1 MNTINLKYLIPNSFT
16 ALSLIL
22 GLSALHLI
30 NLGNFYLAAWL
41 IGFAMVCDFLDGKFA
56 RMLNAQSKFGA
67 QFDTLS
73 DFVTFGVAPGFLAYS
88 SLLNELSYVGA
99 AVSIFYVF
107 CGGYRLVRF
116 TLKNKTTSKKD
127 NLKYLVPN
135 SFTALSLILGL
146 SALHLINL
154 GNFYLAAWLIGFA
167 MVCDFLDGKFARI
180 LNAQSKFGA
189 QFDTLSDFVT
199 FGVAPG
205 FLAYSSLLNE
215 LSYVGAAV
223 SIFYVFCGGYRLVRF
238 TLKNKTTSKKQ
249 PFIGLPIPA
258 AAGMIASFIIFNS
271 YFNDSK
277 IIIDLLIIST
287 FLVSI
292 LMISKI
298 EYLPLEKG
306 KKLSK
311 ESKFFIF
318 LAIIS
323 VILAIEFS
331 YFIFIIWML
340 IYIIYGVVRQILL
353 TINSRTSNINK

>member
-1 MNTINLKYLIPNSFT
+1 MNTK
-16 ALSLIL
+16 
-22 GLSALHLI
+22 
-30 NLGNFYLAAWL
+30 
-41 IGFAMVCDFLDGKFA
+41 
-56 RMLNAQSKFGA
+56 
-67 QFDTLS
+67 
-73 DFVTFGVAPGFLAYS
+73 
-88 SLLNELSYVGA
+88 
-99 AVSIFYVF
+99 
-107 CGGYRLVRF
+107 
-116 TLKNKTTSKKD
+116 

-167 MVCDFLDGKFARI
+167 MICDFLDGKFARI

-199 FGVAPG
+199 FGVTPG

-215 LSYVGAAV
+215 VGFVGAAI

-238 TLKNKTTSKKQ
+238 TLKNNITSKKE

-258 AAGMIASFIIFNS
+258 AGGMIASFIIFNS
-271 YFNDSK
+271 YYNDSK

-311 ESKFFIF
+311 ESMFFIF
-318 LAIIS
+318 LAVIS
-323 VILAIEFS
+323 VVLAIEFS

-340 IYIIYGVVRQILL
+340 IYIIYGVVTQILL
-353 TINSRTSNINK
+353 TINNRTPKN

>member
-1 MNTINLKYLIPNSFT
+1 MNTKNLKYLVPNFFT

-30 NLGNFYLAAWL
+30 NLNNYYFAAWL

-88 SLLNELSYVGA
+88 SLLNEINFVGA

-116 TLKNKTTSKKD
+116 TLKNKGTSKK
-127 NLKYLVPN
+127 
-135 SFTALSLILGL
+135 
-146 SALHLINL
+146 
-154 GNFYLAAWLIGFA
+154 
-167 MVCDFLDGKFARI
+167 
-180 LNAQSKFGA
+180 
-189 QFDTLSDFVT
+189 
-199 FGVAPG
+199 
-205 FLAYSSLLNE
+205 E
-215 LSYVGAAV
+215 
-223 SIFYVFCGGYRLVRF
+223 
-238 TLKNKTTSKKQ
+238 

-271 YFNDSK
+271 YFQEAK
-277 IIIDLLIIST
+277 IIVDLLIIST
-287 FLVSI
+287 FIVSI

-311 ESKFFIF
+311 ESKFFIS

-323 VILAIEFS
+323 IVLAIEFS

-340 IYIIYGVVRQILL
+340 IYILYGVLRQIFLSFKKQ
-353 TINSRTSNINK
+353 TPKTTE

>member
-1 MNTINLKYLIPNSFT
+1 MNTKNLKYLVPNSFT
-16 ALSLIL
+16 ALNLIL

-30 NLGNFYLAAWL
+30 SLSNFYLAAWL
-41 IGFAMVCDFLDGKFA
+41 IGFAMVCDYLDGRFA

-73 DFVTFGVAPGFLAYS
+73 DFVTFGVTPGFLAYS
-88 SLLNELSYVGA
+88 SLLNEVNFVGA

-116 TLKNKTTSKKD
+116 TLKNKITSKK
-127 NLKYLVPN
+127 
-135 SFTALSLILGL
+135 
-146 SALHLINL
+146 
-154 GNFYLAAWLIGFA
+154 
-167 MVCDFLDGKFARI
+167 
-180 LNAQSKFGA
+180 
-189 QFDTLSDFVT
+189 
-199 FGVAPG
+199 
-205 FLAYSSLLNE
+205 E
-215 LSYVGAAV
+215 
-223 SIFYVFCGGYRLVRF
+223 
-238 TLKNKTTSKKQ
+238 

-271 YFNDSK
+271 YFRDGK
-277 IIIDLLIIST
+277 IIVDLLLIST

-306 KKLSK
+306 NKLSK
-311 ESKFFIF
+311 ESIFFIT

-323 VILAIEFS
+323 IVLAIEFS

-340 IYIIYGVVRQILL
+340 IYIFYGVIRQI
-353 TINSRTSNINK
+353 IISYKKRSSRISE

>member
-1 MNTINLKYLIPNSFT
+1 MNTKNLKYLVPNSFT
-16 ALSLIL
+16 AISLIL

-30 NLGNFYLAAWL
+30 NLGDFYLAAWL

-56 RMLNAQSKFGA
+56 RMLNAQSNFGA

-88 SLLNELSYVGA
+88 SLLNEVNFVGA
-99 AVSIFYVF
+99 VVSIFYVF
-107 CGGYRLVRF
+107 CGGFRLVRF
-116 TLKNKTTSKKD
+116 TLKNNITSKK
-127 NLKYLVPN
+127 
-135 SFTALSLILGL
+135 
-146 SALHLINL
+146 
-154 GNFYLAAWLIGFA
+154 
-167 MVCDFLDGKFARI
+167 
-180 LNAQSKFGA
+180 
-189 QFDTLSDFVT
+189 
-199 FGVAPG
+199 
-205 FLAYSSLLNE
+205 E
-215 LSYVGAAV
+215 
-223 SIFYVFCGGYRLVRF
+223 
-238 TLKNKTTSKKQ
+238 

-271 YFNDSK
+271 YFQDVK
-277 IIIDLLIIST
+277 IIVDLLIIST

-311 ESKFFIF
+311 ESKFFIS

-323 VILAIEFS
+323 IVLATKFS

-340 IYIIYGVVRQILL
+340 IYILYGVFRQIFI
-353 TINSRTSNINK
+353 TVKKRTSGIT

>member
-1 MNTINLKYLIPNSFT
+1 MNTK
-16 ALSLIL
+16 
-22 GLSALHLI
+22 
-30 NLGNFYLAAWL
+30 
-41 IGFAMVCDFLDGKFA
+41 
-56 RMLNAQSKFGA
+56 
-67 QFDTLS
+67 
-73 DFVTFGVAPGFLAYS
+73 
-88 SLLNELSYVGA
+88 
-99 AVSIFYVF
+99 
-107 CGGYRLVRF
+107 
-116 TLKNKTTSKKD
+116 

-167 MVCDFLDGKFARI
+167 MICDFLDGKFARI

-199 FGVAPG
+199 FGVTPG

-215 LSYVGAAV
+215 VGFVGAVV

-238 TLKNKTTSKKQ
+238 TLKNNITSKKE

-258 AAGMIASFIIFNS
+258 AGGMIASFIIFNS
-271 YFNDSK
+271 YYNDSK

-311 ESKFFIF
+311 ESMFFIF

-323 VILAIEFS
+323 VVLAIEFS

-353 TINSRTSNINK
+353 TINNRTPKIKK

>member
-1 MNTINLKYLIPNSFT
+1 MNSKDLKYLVPNSFT

-22 GLSALHLI
+22 GLTALHLI
-30 NLGNFYLAAWL
+30 SLSNYVLAAWL

-73 DFVTFGVAPGFLAYS
+73 DFVTFGVTPGFLAYS
-88 SLLNELSYVGA
+88 SLLNEVNFVGA

-116 TLKNKTTSKKD
+116 TLKNKDTSKK
-127 NLKYLVPN
+127 
-135 SFTALSLILGL
+135 
-146 SALHLINL
+146 
-154 GNFYLAAWLIGFA
+154 
-167 MVCDFLDGKFARI
+167 
-180 LNAQSKFGA
+180 
-189 QFDTLSDFVT
+189 
-199 FGVAPG
+199 
-205 FLAYSSLLNE
+205 E
-215 LSYVGAAV
+215 
-223 SIFYVFCGGYRLVRF
+223 
-238 TLKNKTTSKKQ
+238 

-258 AAGMIASFIIFNS
+258 AAGMIASFVILNS
-271 YFNDSK
+271 YFQDGK
-277 IIIDLLIIST
+277 IIVDLLLIST
-287 FLVSI
+287 FFVSF

-311 ESKFFIF
+311 ESKFFII

-323 VILAIEFS
+323 IVLAVEFS

-340 IYIIYGVVRQILL
+340 IYIFYGVFRQI
-353 TINSRTSNINK
+353 IFSFKKRTSKIT

>member
-1 MNTINLKYLIPNSFT
+1 MNTKNLKYLVPNFFT

-30 NLGNFYLAAWL
+30 NLNNYYLAAWL
-41 IGFAMVCDFLDGKFA
+41 IGFAMMCDFLDGKFA

-73 DFVTFGVAPGFLAYS
+73 DFVTFGVTPGFLAYS
-88 SLLNELSYVGA
+88 SLLNEINFVGA

-116 TLKNKTTSKKD
+116 TLKNNITSKK
-127 NLKYLVPN
+127 
-135 SFTALSLILGL
+135 
-146 SALHLINL
+146 
-154 GNFYLAAWLIGFA
+154 
-167 MVCDFLDGKFARI
+167 
-180 LNAQSKFGA
+180 
-189 QFDTLSDFVT
+189 
-199 FGVAPG
+199 
-205 FLAYSSLLNE
+205 E
-215 LSYVGAAV
+215 
-223 SIFYVFCGGYRLVRF
+223 
-238 TLKNKTTSKKQ
+238 

-271 YFNDSK
+271 YFHEAK

-311 ESKFFIF
+311 ESIFFIS

-323 VILAIEFS
+323 VVLAIEFS

-340 IYIIYGVVRQILL
+340 IYILYGVLRQIFL
-353 TINSRTSNINK
+353 TFKKHTPKITE

>member
-1 MNTINLKYLIPNSFT
+1 MNKTNLKYLVPNFFT
-16 ALSLIL
+16 ALSLFL

-30 NLGNFYLAAWL
+30 SLGNFFLAAWL
-41 IGFAMVCDFLDGKFA
+41 IGSAMVCDFLDGKFA

-88 SLLNELSYVGA
+88 SLLNEVNIVGA
-99 AVSIFYVF
+99 AVSIFYIF

-116 TLKNKTTSKKD
+116 TLKNKITSKK
-127 NLKYLVPN
+127 
-135 SFTALSLILGL
+135 
-146 SALHLINL
+146 
-154 GNFYLAAWLIGFA
+154 
-167 MVCDFLDGKFARI
+167 
-180 LNAQSKFGA
+180 
-189 QFDTLSDFVT
+189 
-199 FGVAPG
+199 
-205 FLAYSSLLNE
+205 E
-215 LSYVGAAV
+215 
-223 SIFYVFCGGYRLVRF
+223 
-238 TLKNKTTSKKQ
+238 

-271 YFNDSK
+271 YFTNAK
-277 IIIDLLIIST
+277 LIIDFLLIST

-311 ESKFFIF
+311 ESKFFII

-323 VILAIEFS
+323 IVLAIKFS
-331 YFIFIIWML
+331 YFIFIIWMS
-340 IYIIYGVVRQILL
+340 IYILYGVLRQFLL
-353 TINSRTSNINK
+353 TFKKQTRKFIKSEDTSI

>member
-1 MNTINLKYLIPNSFT
+1 MNTTKLKYIVPNSFT

-30 NLGNFYLAAWL
+30 SLGNYFLAAWL

-73 DFVTFGVAPGFLAYS
+73 DFVTFGVTPGFLAYS
-88 SLLNELSYVGA
+88 SLLNEVNIVGA
-99 AVSIFYVF
+99 VVSIFYVF

-116 TLKNKTTSKKD
+116 TLKN
-127 NLKYLVPN
+127 N
-135 SFTALSLILGL
+135 I
-146 SALHLINL
+146 
-154 GNFYLAAWLIGFA
+154 
-167 MVCDFLDGKFARI
+167 
-180 LNAQSKFGA
+180 
-189 QFDTLSDFVT
+189 
-199 FGVAPG
+199 
-205 FLAYSSLLNE
+205 
-215 LSYVGAAV
+215 
-223 SIFYVFCGGYRLVRF
+223 
-238 TLKNKTTSKKQ
+238 TSKKQ

-258 AAGMIASFIIFNS
+258 AAGMIASFIILNS
-271 YFNDSK
+271 YFQDAK
-277 IIIDLLIIST
+277 IIVDLLIIST
-287 FLVSI
+287 FIVSI

-311 ESKFFIF
+311 ESKLFIS

-323 VILAIEFS
+323 IVLAIKFS

-340 IYIIYGVVRQILL
+340 IYILYGVLRQILL
-353 TINSRTSNINK
+353 SFKKTRS

>member
-1 MNTINLKYLIPNSFT
+1 MNTKNLKYLIPNFFT

-30 NLGNFYLAAWL
+30 NLGNYFSAAWL

-73 DFVTFGVAPGFLAYS
+73 DFVTFGVTPGFLAYS
-88 SLLNELSYVGA
+88 SLLNELNIVGA
-99 AVSIFYVF
+99 VVSIFYVF
-107 CGGYRLVRF
+107 CGGFRLVRF
-116 TLKNKTTSKKD
+116 TLKNKVTSKK
-127 NLKYLVPN
+127 
-135 SFTALSLILGL
+135 
-146 SALHLINL
+146 
-154 GNFYLAAWLIGFA
+154 
-167 MVCDFLDGKFARI
+167 
-180 LNAQSKFGA
+180 
-189 QFDTLSDFVT
+189 
-199 FGVAPG
+199 
-205 FLAYSSLLNE
+205 E
-215 LSYVGAAV
+215 
-223 SIFYVFCGGYRLVRF
+223 
-238 TLKNKTTSKKQ
+238 

-271 YFNDSK
+271 YFQDAK

-311 ESKFFIF
+311 ESKFFIA

-323 VILAIEFS
+323 IVLAIKFS

-340 IYIIYGVVRQILL
+340 IYIFYGVFRQIFL
-353 TINSRTSNINK
+353 SVKKQTS

>member
-1 MNTINLKYLIPNSFT
+1 MNTK
-16 ALSLIL
+16 
-22 GLSALHLI
+22 
-30 NLGNFYLAAWL
+30 
-41 IGFAMVCDFLDGKFA
+41 
-56 RMLNAQSKFGA
+56 
-67 QFDTLS
+67 
-73 DFVTFGVAPGFLAYS
+73 
-88 SLLNELSYVGA
+88 
-99 AVSIFYVF
+99 
-107 CGGYRLVRF
+107 
-116 TLKNKTTSKKD
+116 

-167 MVCDFLDGKFARI
+167 MICDFLDGKFARI

-199 FGVAPG
+199 FGVTPG

-215 LSYVGAAV
+215 VGFVGAAI

-238 TLKNKTTSKKQ
+238 TLKNNITSKKE

-258 AAGMIASFIIFNS
+258 AGGMIASFIIFNS
-271 YFNDSK
+271 YYNDSK

-311 ESKFFIF
+311 ESMFFIF
-318 LAIIS
+318 LAVIS
-323 VILAIEFS
+323 VVLAIEFS

-353 TINSRTSNINK
+353 TINNRTPKN

>member
-1 MNTINLKYLIPNSFT
+1 MNTKNLKY
-16 ALSLIL
+16 
-22 GLSALHLI
+22 
-30 NLGNFYLAAWL
+30 
-41 IGFAMVCDFLDGKFA
+41 V
-56 RMLNAQSKFGA
+56 
-67 QFDTLS
+67 
-73 DFVTFGVAPGFLAYS
+73 
-88 SLLNELSYVGA
+88 
-99 AVSIFYVF
+99 
-107 CGGYRLVRF
+107 
-116 TLKNKTTSKKD
+116 
-127 NLKYLVPN
+127 VPN

-167 MVCDFLDGKFARI
+167 MVCDFLDGKLARM

-199 FGVAPG
+199 FGVTPG

-215 LSYVGAAV
+215 VNFVGAAV

-238 TLKNKTTSKKQ
+238 TLKNKITSKKE

-271 YFNDSK
+271 YFRDAK
-277 IIIDLLIIST
+277 FIVDLLLIST

-311 ESKFFIF
+311 ESKFFIT

-323 VILAIEFS
+323 IVLAIEFS
-331 YFIFIIWML
+331 YFIFIIWMM
-340 IYIIYGVVRQILL
+340 IYIFYGVFRQIFLL
-353 TINSRTSNINK
+353 YKNRSSKIMH

>member
-1 MNTINLKYLIPNSFT
+1 MNTKNLKYLVPNFFT
-16 ALSLIL
+16 AISLIL

-30 NLGNFYLAAWL
+30 NL
-41 IGFAMVCDFLDGKFA
+41 
-56 RMLNAQSKFGA
+56 
-67 QFDTLS
+67 
-73 DFVTFGVAPGFLAYS
+73 
-88 SLLNELSYVGA
+88 
-99 AVSIFYVF
+99 
-107 CGGYRLVRF
+107 
-116 TLKNKTTSKKD
+116 D
-127 NLKYLVPN
+127 NY
-135 SFTALSLILGL
+135 
-146 SALHLINL
+146 
-154 GNFYLAAWLIGFA
+154 YLAAWLIGFA

-215 LSYVGAAV
+215 VNFVGAAV
-223 SIFYVFCGGYRLVRF
+223 SFFYVFCGGYRLVRF
-238 TLKNKTTSKKQ
+238 TLKNNITSKKQ

-271 YFNDSK
+271 YFQDGN
-277 IIIDLLIIST
+277 IIVDLLLIST
-287 FLVSI
+287 FFVSI

-311 ESKFFIF
+311 ESIFFII

-340 IYIIYGVVRQILL
+340 IYIFYGVFRQILL
-353 TINSRTSNINK
+353 TFKKHTLRN

>member
-1 MNTINLKYLIPNSFT
+1 MSTI
-16 ALSLIL
+16 
-22 GLSALHLI
+22 
-30 NLGNFYLAAWL
+30 
-41 IGFAMVCDFLDGKFA
+41 
-56 RMLNAQSKFGA
+56 
-67 QFDTLS
+67 
-73 DFVTFGVAPGFLAYS
+73 
-88 SLLNELSYVGA
+88 
-99 AVSIFYVF
+99 
-107 CGGYRLVRF
+107 
-116 TLKNKTTSKKD
+116 

-154 GNFYLAAWLIGFA
+154 GDFYLAAWLIGIA
-167 MVCDFLDGKFARI
+167 MICDYLDGKFARL

-199 FGVAPG
+199 FGVTPG

-215 LSYVGAAV
+215 VNFVGAAV
-223 SIFYVFCGGYRLVRF
+223 SIFYVFCGGFRLVRF
-238 TLKNKTTSKKQ
+238 SLKNNVTSKKQ

-258 AAGMIASFIIFNS
+258 AAGMIASFIIFNA
-271 YFNDSK
+271 YFQDGNF
-277 IIIDLLIIST
+277 IVDLLLIST

-311 ESKFFIF
+311 ESIFFIS

-323 VILAIEFS
+323 ILLAIEFS
-331 YFIFIIWML
+331 YFIFIFWML
-340 IYIIYGVVRQILL
+340 IYIVYGIVRQILL
-353 TINSRTSNINK
+353 TTLKHTHKTKV

>member
-1 MNTINLKYLIPNSFT
+1 MNTKNLKYVVPNSFT

-30 NLGNFYLAAWL
+30 SLGNYFLAAWL
-41 IGFAMVCDFLDGKFA
+41 IGFAMICDFLDGKFA

-73 DFVTFGVAPGFLAYS
+73 DFVTFGVTPGFLAYS
-88 SLLNELSYVGA
+88 SLLNEVNIVGA

-116 TLKNKTTSKKD
+116 TLKNNITSKK
-127 NLKYLVPN
+127 
-135 SFTALSLILGL
+135 
-146 SALHLINL
+146 
-154 GNFYLAAWLIGFA
+154 
-167 MVCDFLDGKFARI
+167 
-180 LNAQSKFGA
+180 
-189 QFDTLSDFVT
+189 
-199 FGVAPG
+199 
-205 FLAYSSLLNE
+205 E
-215 LSYVGAAV
+215 
-223 SIFYVFCGGYRLVRF
+223 
-238 TLKNKTTSKKQ
+238 

-258 AAGMIASFIIFNS
+258 AGGMIASFIIFNS
-271 YFNDSK
+271 YFHDAE

-287 FLVSI
+287 FIVSI

-311 ESKFFIF
+311 ESKFFIL

-323 VILAIEFS
+323 IVLAINFS

-340 IYIIYGVVRQILL
+340 IYILYGVFRQILL
-353 TINSRTSNINK
+353 SFKKTRF

>member
-1 MNTINLKYLIPNSFT
+1 MNTKNLKYLVPNFFT

-56 RMLNAQSKFGA
+56 RMLNAQSNFGA

-88 SLLNELSYVGA
+88 SLLNEVNFVGA
-99 AVSIFYVF
+99 VVSIFYVF
-107 CGGYRLVRF
+107 CGGFRLVRF
-116 TLKNKTTSKKD
+116 TLKNKTTSKK
-127 NLKYLVPN
+127 
-135 SFTALSLILGL
+135 
-146 SALHLINL
+146 
-154 GNFYLAAWLIGFA
+154 
-167 MVCDFLDGKFARI
+167 
-180 LNAQSKFGA
+180 
-189 QFDTLSDFVT
+189 
-199 FGVAPG
+199 
-205 FLAYSSLLNE
+205 E
-215 LSYVGAAV
+215 
-223 SIFYVFCGGYRLVRF
+223 
-238 TLKNKTTSKKQ
+238 

-271 YFNDSK
+271 YFQDVK
-277 IIIDLLIIST
+277 IIVDLLIIST

-311 ESKFFIF
+311 ESIFFIS
-318 LAIIS
+318 LAILSI
-323 VILAIEFS
+323 VLATKFS

-340 IYIIYGVVRQILL
+340 IYILYGVFRQIFI
-353 TINSRTSNINK
+353 TVKKRTSGIT

>member
-1 MNTINLKYLIPNSFT
+1 MNTKKLKYLVPNSFT

-30 NLGNFYLAAWL
+30 NLSNFYLAAWL
-41 IGFAMVCDFLDGKFA
+41 IGFAMVCDYLDGRFA

-73 DFVTFGVAPGFLAYS
+73 DFVTFGVTPGFLAYS
-88 SLLNELSYVGA
+88 SLLNEVNFVGA

-116 TLKNKTTSKKD
+116 TLKNHVTSKK
-127 NLKYLVPN
+127 
-135 SFTALSLILGL
+135 
-146 SALHLINL
+146 
-154 GNFYLAAWLIGFA
+154 
-167 MVCDFLDGKFARI
+167 
-180 LNAQSKFGA
+180 
-189 QFDTLSDFVT
+189 
-199 FGVAPG
+199 
-205 FLAYSSLLNE
+205 E
-215 LSYVGAAV
+215 
-223 SIFYVFCGGYRLVRF
+223 
-238 TLKNKTTSKKQ
+238 

-271 YFNDSK
+271 YFQDNK
-277 IIIDLLIIST
+277 IIVDLLLFST
-287 FLVSI
+287 FFVSV

-311 ESKFFIF
+311 ESIFFIS

-323 VILAIEFS
+323 IVLAVEFS
-331 YFIFIIWML
+331 YFIFIFWMS
-340 IYIIYGVVRQILL
+340 IYILYGVFRQIFLL
-353 TINSRTSNINK
+353 YKKRTSKIIQ

>member
-1 MNTINLKYLIPNSFT
+1 MNTKNLKYIVPNFFT

-30 NLGNFYLAAWL
+30 HLNNYFLAAWL
-41 IGFAMVCDFLDGKFA
+41 IGFAMICDFLDGKFA

-73 DFVTFGVAPGFLAYS
+73 DFVTFGVTPGFLAYS
-88 SLLNELSYVGA
+88 SLLNEVNIVGA

-116 TLKNKTTSKKD
+116 TLKNNITSKK
-127 NLKYLVPN
+127 
-135 SFTALSLILGL
+135 
-146 SALHLINL
+146 
-154 GNFYLAAWLIGFA
+154 
-167 MVCDFLDGKFARI
+167 
-180 LNAQSKFGA
+180 
-189 QFDTLSDFVT
+189 
-199 FGVAPG
+199 
-205 FLAYSSLLNE
+205 E
-215 LSYVGAAV
+215 
-223 SIFYVFCGGYRLVRF
+223 
-238 TLKNKTTSKKQ
+238 

-258 AAGMIASFIIFNS
+258 AGGMIASFIILNS
-271 YFNDSK
+271 YFQDGK
-277 IIIDLLIIST
+277 IIVDLLLIST
-287 FLVSI
+287 FFVAI

-311 ESKFFIF
+311 ESKFFII

-323 VILAIEFS
+323 IILAVEFS

-340 IYIIYGVVRQILL
+340 IYILYGVFRQILISFKK
-353 TINSRTSNINK
+353 TNFQN

>member
-1 MNTINLKYLIPNSFT
+1 MNTKNLKY
-16 ALSLIL
+16 
-22 GLSALHLI
+22 
-30 NLGNFYLAAWL
+30 
-41 IGFAMVCDFLDGKFA
+41 V
-56 RMLNAQSKFGA
+56 
-67 QFDTLS
+67 
-73 DFVTFGVAPGFLAYS
+73 
-88 SLLNELSYVGA
+88 
-99 AVSIFYVF
+99 
-107 CGGYRLVRF
+107 
-116 TLKNKTTSKKD
+116 
-127 NLKYLVPN
+127 VPN

-167 MVCDFLDGKFARI
+167 MVCDFLDGKLARM

-199 FGVAPG
+199 FGVTPG

-215 LSYVGAAV
+215 VNFVGAAV

-238 TLKNKTTSKKQ
+238 TLKNKITSKKE

-271 YFNDSK
+271 YFRDGN
-277 IIIDLLIIST
+277 IIVDLLLIST

-311 ESKFFIF
+311 ESKFFIT

-323 VILAIEFS
+323 IVLAIEFS
-331 YFIFIIWML
+331 YFIFIIWMM
-340 IYIIYGVVRQILL
+340 IYIFYGVFRQIFLL
-353 TINSRTSNINK
+353 YKNRSSKIVH

>member
-1 MNTINLKYLIPNSFT
+1 MNTK
-16 ALSLIL
+16 
-22 GLSALHLI
+22 
-30 NLGNFYLAAWL
+30 
-41 IGFAMVCDFLDGKFA
+41 
-56 RMLNAQSKFGA
+56 
-67 QFDTLS
+67 
-73 DFVTFGVAPGFLAYS
+73 
-88 SLLNELSYVGA
+88 
-99 AVSIFYVF
+99 
-107 CGGYRLVRF
+107 
-116 TLKNKTTSKKD
+116 

-199 FGVAPG
+199 FGVTPG

-215 LSYVGAAV
+215 VGFVGAAV

-238 TLKNKTTSKKQ
+238 TLKNKTTSKKE

-271 YFNDSK
+271 YYNDSK

-311 ESKFFIF
+311 ESTFFIS

-323 VILAIEFS
+323 IVLAIEFS

-353 TINSRTSNINK
+353 TVNNRIPKIRK

>member
-1 MNTINLKYLIPNSFT
+1 MNTKNLKYLIPNSFT

-41 IGFAMVCDFLDGKFA
+41 IGFAM
-56 RMLNAQSKFGA
+56 
-67 QFDTLS
+67 
-73 DFVTFGVAPGFLAYS
+73 
-88 SLLNELSYVGA
+88 
-99 AVSIFYVF
+99 I
-107 CGGYRLVRF
+107 
-116 TLKNKTTSKKD
+116 
-127 NLKYLVPN
+127 
-135 SFTALSLILGL
+135 
-146 SALHLINL
+146 
-154 GNFYLAAWLIGFA
+154 
-167 MVCDFLDGKFARI
+167 CDFLDGKFARI

-215 LSYVGAAV
+215 LSYVGATV

-238 TLKNKTTSKKQ
+238 TLKNKTTSKKE

-258 AAGMIASFIIFNS
+258 AAGMIASFIILNS

-306 KKLSK
+306 KRLSK

-323 VILAIEFS
+323 IILAIEFS

-340 IYIIYGVVRQILL
+340 IYIIYGIVRQILL
-353 TINSRTSNINK
+353 TINSRTSNVKK

>member
-1 MNTINLKYLIPNSFT
+1 MNTKNLKYLVPNFFT

-30 NLGNFYLAAWL
+30 NLNNYYFAAWL

-56 RMLNAQSKFGA
+56 RMLNAKSKFGA

-73 DFVTFGVAPGFLAYS
+73 DFVTFGVTPGFLAYS
-88 SLLNELSYVGA
+88 SLLNEINFVGA

-116 TLKNKTTSKKD
+116 TLKNKSTSKK
-127 NLKYLVPN
+127 
-135 SFTALSLILGL
+135 
-146 SALHLINL
+146 
-154 GNFYLAAWLIGFA
+154 
-167 MVCDFLDGKFARI
+167 
-180 LNAQSKFGA
+180 
-189 QFDTLSDFVT
+189 
-199 FGVAPG
+199 
-205 FLAYSSLLNE
+205 E
-215 LSYVGAAV
+215 
-223 SIFYVFCGGYRLVRF
+223 
-238 TLKNKTTSKKQ
+238 

-271 YFNDSK
+271 YFHEAK
-277 IIIDLLIIST
+277 IIVDLLIIST

-323 VILAIEFS
+323 IVLAIEFS

-340 IYIIYGVVRQILL
+340 IYILYGVLRQIFLSFKKQTPK
-353 TINSRTSNINK
+353 TIE

>member
-1 MNTINLKYLIPNSFT
+1 MNTKNLKYLVPNSFT
-16 ALSLIL
+16 AISLIL

-56 RMLNAQSKFGA
+56 RMLNAQSNFGA

-88 SLLNELSYVGA
+88 SLLNEVNFVGA
-99 AVSIFYVF
+99 VVSIFYVF
-107 CGGYRLVRF
+107 CGGFRLVRF
-116 TLKNKTTSKKD
+116 TLKNNITSKK
-127 NLKYLVPN
+127 
-135 SFTALSLILGL
+135 
-146 SALHLINL
+146 
-154 GNFYLAAWLIGFA
+154 
-167 MVCDFLDGKFARI
+167 
-180 LNAQSKFGA
+180 
-189 QFDTLSDFVT
+189 
-199 FGVAPG
+199 
-205 FLAYSSLLNE
+205 E
-215 LSYVGAAV
+215 
-223 SIFYVFCGGYRLVRF
+223 
-238 TLKNKTTSKKQ
+238 

-271 YFNDSK
+271 YFQDVN
-277 IIIDLLIIST
+277 IIVDLLIIST

-306 KKLSK
+306 IKLSK
-311 ESKFFIF
+311 ESKFFIS

-323 VILAIEFS
+323 IVLATKFS

-340 IYIIYGVVRQILL
+340 IYILYGVFRQIFI
-353 TINSRTSNINK
+353 TVKKRTSGIT

>member
-1 MNTINLKYLIPNSFT
+1 MNTKNLKYLVPNSFT
-16 ALSLIL
+16 AISLIL

-56 RMLNAQSKFGA
+56 RMLNAQSNFGA

-88 SLLNELSYVGA
+88 SLLNEVNFVGA
-99 AVSIFYVF
+99 VVSIFYVF
-107 CGGYRLVRF
+107 CGGFRLVRF
-116 TLKNKTTSKKD
+116 TLKNNITSKK
-127 NLKYLVPN
+127 
-135 SFTALSLILGL
+135 
-146 SALHLINL
+146 
-154 GNFYLAAWLIGFA
+154 
-167 MVCDFLDGKFARI
+167 
-180 LNAQSKFGA
+180 
-189 QFDTLSDFVT
+189 
-199 FGVAPG
+199 
-205 FLAYSSLLNE
+205 E
-215 LSYVGAAV
+215 
-223 SIFYVFCGGYRLVRF
+223 
-238 TLKNKTTSKKQ
+238 

-271 YFNDSK
+271 YFQDVK
-277 IIIDLLIIST
+277 IIVDLLIIST

-311 ESKFFIF
+311 ESKFFIS

-323 VILAIEFS
+323 IVLATKFS

-340 IYIIYGVVRQILL
+340 IYILYGVFRQIFI
-353 TINSRTSNINK
+353 TVKKRTSGIT